1 MVRRKITVSD
11 KTKELF
17 KPFFDLSLYKEK
29 KEGFE
34 EEEYKRLVELCFKSM
49 GKGKLSINR
58 PMATGKGILTFI
70 YRTDKDL
77 LLDEFIDRFEK
88 KITKKR
94 YMDFLL
100 FILVDDTK
108 NIEIIFIMF
117 TRIRGADIEDNVL
130 KAIKCLKADGYDYKG
145 FGDLIDYFEGL
156 KRVRLE
162 KEELN
167 KIMVS
172 SKNKKR
178 GRLWEEHQN
187 REKHTW
193 KLSLI
198 V

>member
-108 NIEIIFIMF
+108 NIEK
-117 TRIRGADIEDNVL
+117 IE
-130 KAIKCLKADGYDYKG
+130 
-145 FGDLIDYFEGL
+145 
-156 KRVRLE
+156 
-162 KEELN
+162 
-167 KIMVS
+167 
-172 SKNKKR
+172 
-178 GRLWEEHQN
+178 
-187 REKHTW
+187 
-193 KLSLI
+193 
-198 V
+198 